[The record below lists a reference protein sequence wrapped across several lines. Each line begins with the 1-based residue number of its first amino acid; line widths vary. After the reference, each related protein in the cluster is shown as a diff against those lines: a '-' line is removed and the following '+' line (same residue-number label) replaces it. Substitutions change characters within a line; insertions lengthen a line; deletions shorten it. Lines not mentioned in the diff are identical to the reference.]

1 MAQTL
6 ADALRGYLQYLV
18 VERGLAANTV
28 ESYRRDLLRYVSV
41 LAGHGTTRLGDVTAA
56 DVAEFLASLREGDEE
71 HAALAVSS
79 AARAVIAV
87 RGLHAF
93 AVAQGLAEL
102 DPARDVLP
110 PTPPRRLPKAIT
122 LTEVERLLA
131 AAGPNPKTPKT
142 PKTPGASPGPDP
154 NTPTPGTAAGAD
166 PRQLRDRALL
176 EFLYGT
182 GARISEATSLDIDE
196 LQLDSEDPMVR
207 LVGKG
212 GKHRVVP
219 VGSYA
224 VRAVEAYLVRARPAL
239 AGASLRGTP
248 AVFLNARGGR
258 LTRQGAWGV
267 LHAAAG
273 RAGLDPGTDVSPHT
287 LRHSFATHMLDGG
300 ADIRVV
306 QELLGHASVTTTQ
319 VYTLITVDRLREV
332 YASSHPRALGLPQK
346 SDAVGHRRGP
356 SWSARALR
364 VGPSGASRVAAAYG
378 SPRVAPWF
386 TITMGRCKV
395 AACRT

>member
-1 MAQTL
+1 M
-6 ADALRGYLQYLV
+6 V

-28 ESYRRDLLRYVSV
+28 ESYRRDLRRYSLM
-41 LAGHGTTRLGDVTAA
+41 LADRGKTGLADVTPA
-56 DVAEFLASLREGDEE
+56 DVAEFLAALREGDAE
-71 HAALAVSS
+71 HKPLAVSS

-93 AVAQGLAEL
+93 AVAQGLADT
-102 DPARDVLP
+102 DPAREIP
-110 PTPPRRLPKAIT
+110 PPSPPRRLPKAIT
-122 LTEVERLLA
+122 LEEVERLLA
-131 AAGPNPKTPKT
+131 AAGPGPDE
-142 PKTPGASPGPDP
+142 PGAG
-154 NTPTPGTAAGAD
+154 GVD
-166 PRQLRDRALL
+166 PRLLRDRALL

-182 GARISEATSLDIDE
+182 GARISEATGLDIDE
-196 LQLDSEDPMVR
+196 LQLGADPVVR

-212 GKHRVVP
+212 SKHRVVP

-224 VRAVEAYLVRARPAL
+224 VRALQAYLVRARPAL
-239 AGASLRGTP
+239 AAASRRVSASP

-273 RAGLDPGTDVSPHT
+273 RGGLADVSPHT

-332 YASSHPRALGLPQK
+332 YASSHPRALG
-346 SDAVGHRRGP
+346 
-356 SWSARALR
+356 
-364 VGPSGASRVAAAYG
+364 
-378 SPRVAPWF
+378 
-386 TITMGRCKV
+386 
-395 AACRT
+395 